1 MRDGAELRAAL
12 LGRFVDAVVVDLAS
26 GNEGAW
32 DAAAEARAFPSV
44 PFLALSSV
52 RSTEIAGVARAC
64 GPMEFAELIVEG
76 EEDAAAELLVPLAF
90 THRFAAAL
98 TPAAEPLGLR
108 TPLQQ
113 RVWGAILRHG
123 GRGVQTSTLAAEV
136 GLTREHLSRQF
147 SAGGAPNLKR
157 VIDLVRILGAAEL
170 AKDMGRDLPD
180 IARVL
185 GFASTS
191 HLSVTSQR
199 VVGIRSLSLA
209 RLRSQDLV
217 ERFLVSGASRSR
229 GAGGVAPSGHL

>member
-1 MRDGAELRAAL
+1 M
-12 LGRFVDAVVVDLAS
+12 
-26 GNEGAW
+26 
-32 DAAAEARAFPSV
+32 
-44 PFLALSSV
+44 
-52 RSTEIAGVARAC
+52 
-64 GPMEFAELIVEG
+64 
-76 EEDAAAELLVPLAF
+76 
-90 THRFAAAL
+90 
-98 TPAAEPLGLR
+98 
-108 TPLQQ
+108 
-113 RVWGAILRHG
+113 
-123 GRGVQTSTLAAEV
+123 